1 MKQAMTG
8 LMVLIVLIAV
18 IALRGI
24 PAHARTHARTYAR
37 KPMLGG
43 PRIHARKS

>member
-1 MKQAMTG
+1 MKQAMTA

-24 PAHARTHARTYAR
+24 PAHARIHAGTHAR
-37 KPMLGG
+37 KSMLGG
-43 PRIHARKS
+43 SRIHARNS